1 LLLFAVFAVLLLLP
15 PTLTPGPGAAGEFS
29 VDRALSHVR
38 KIASEPR
45 PVGSPGHAKTRA
57 YLIDTLTRLGLEVR
71 EQPTHFASLV
81 AGNLVASDV
90 HNVIGRLRGSGAAR
104 GAVLLA
110 AHYDSVPAGPGAS
123 DDGFGVAVLLETA
136 RALTAL
142 PKMPHDVLF
151 LFSDAEEEGLLGAQA
166 FVADSTA
173 RAEIG
178 VALNFDAR
186 GTHGAVTMFDTS
198 AHNAALIRALGV
210 ASPHPIASSF
220 ISTLAAALP
229 NDTDASVFK
238 RAGIPTYS
246 FAYAD
251 GLEHYHR
258 FSDTPS
264 AMDPRSLAHGGSYA
278 LSMARYF
285 ASADLA
291 ELTRKDA
298 DNVVYF
304 DLLGRGL
311 VRYSKLAARLF
322 AAATL
327 LLLWLML
334 HRARAGGLTL
344 PRALRAAGEAALAI
358 LAAMLVAV
366 ALQLVLLQFIPFYFS
381 LARVKIFVPGI
392 LAASSAVVVLL
403 FGRRVR
409 AHGRA
414 ELASGGA
421 LLFAALLST
430 LAVLMPELSAPFQWP
445 LAFALLGV
453 LSARFLARSELIAE
467 LTRFAS
473 LIPACF
479 LLTQM
484 AYATLVAAGATMAF
498 VPMVFVGLLLTL
510 LLPAIEGLT
519 QARARRVALVLGVF
533 ALVLLSVG
541 ALTCH
546 YGPNEPSAGSL
557 DYGLD
562 LDSGKAVWFTR
573 DAMPD
578 ARVAARIPAGAARV
592 PLPAFTRSDQALL
605 ATPAP
610 AITRLAARVAVS
622 KNEATENGRL
632 LELTIQA
639 SADARCWQ
647 LWQEPS
653 SGAPSIVD
661 ERIDGAP
668 VSKFVRFSPEL
679 DAKLMRAVTGD
690 TSRLGWHMTQCG
702 AAARPVA
709 LGLRLRGRGALVL
722 RLLERVDGLP
732 LSPFTGPS
740 ANAGLTLGPAQDSD
754 VSLVSRT
761 LEL

>member
-1 LLLFAVFAVLLLLP
+1 ML
-15 PTLTPGPGAAGEFS
+15 
-29 VDRALSHVR
+29 
-38 KIASEPR
+38 
-45 PVGSPGHAKTRA
+45 
-57 YLIDTLTRLGLEVR
+57 DTLTRSGLEVR
-71 EQPTHFASLV
+71 EQGTHFASLV
-81 AGNLVASDV
+81 AGNLVASEV
-90 HNVIGRLRGSGAAR
+90 HNVIGRLRGTGAAR

-166 FVADSTA
+166 FVADGNA
-173 RAEIG
+173 RAEVG
-178 VALNFDAR
+178 VVLNFDAR
-186 GTHGAVTMFDTS
+186 GSHGAVTMFDTS

-238 RAGIPTYS
+238 RAGIPSYS

-285 ASADLA
+285 ASGNLA
-291 ELTRKDA
+291 QLTRDA
-298 DNVVYF
+298 ADSVIYF
-304 DLLGRGL
+304 DLLGRWL

-327 LLLWLML
+327 LLYGLML
-334 HRARAGGLTL
+334 HRACAGGLSL
-344 PRALRAAGEAALAI
+344 SRVLRASLAAALAI
-358 LAAMLVAV
+358 LAAMLVAL
-366 ALQLVLLQFIPFYFS
+366 ALQLVLVQFIPLYFL
-381 LARVKIFVPGI
+381 LARVKVLVTGI
-392 LAASSAVVVLL
+392 LMACSAVVVLL
-403 FGRRVR
+403 LGRRVQ
-409 AHGRA
+409 AHWRA
-414 ELASGGA
+414 ELTYGGA
-421 LLFAALLST
+421 ALFASLLLT
-430 LAVLMPELSAPFQWP
+430 LSVLMPELSAPFQWP
-445 LAFALLGV
+445 LTFALLGV
-453 LSARFLARSELIAE
+453 LSERLLARREAAAK
-467 LTRFAS
+467 LTRFAF
-473 LIPACF
+473 LTPACV

-484 AYATLVAAGATMAF
+484 TYATLVATGATLALL
-498 VPMVFVGLLLTL
+498 PMLFVGLLLVL

-519 QARARRVALVLGVF
+519 QARARLFAAIISAL
-533 ALVLLSVG
+533 AIVLLSVG
-541 ALTCH
+541 ALSCH
-546 YGPNEPSAGSL
+546 YGPDEPSAESL

-573 DAMPD
+573 DTKPD
-578 ARVAARIPAGAARV
+578 ARVAARIPSGSASV

-605 ATPAP
+605 ASSAP
-610 AITRLAARVAVS
+610 VITRLPARVAVRS
-622 KNEATENGRL
+622 DQATENGRL

-653 SGAPSIVD
+653 SAAPRIVN

-668 VSKFVRFSPEL
+668 VSELVRFSPEL

-690 TSRLGWHMTQCG
+690 TSRLGWHMTYCG
-702 AAARPVA
+702 AGVRSVTLA
-709 LGLRLRGRGALVL
+709 LRLLGRGALAL

-732 LSPFTGPS
+732 PSPVASPSRAAGPAHGS
-740 ANAGLTLGPAQDSD
+740 AQDSD
-754 VSLVSRT
+754 ISLVSRS